1 MRELFESSCLS
12 VISEENDKLRKEIE
26 RLKLI
31 IATAIRI
38 YEDCEE
44 TQDYSTCDLDMYE
57 CLKKVYKGSDIVY
70 DLFIK
75 IMYEQDFRKY
85 TIQEISE
92 MKAILQQFK
101 GRTLEVK
108 LKRIKEEN
116 GISYK
121 KDKKS

>member
-1 MRELFESSCLS
+1 M
-12 VISEENDKLRKEIE
+12 
-26 RLKLI
+26 
-31 IATAIRI
+31 
-38 YEDCEE
+38 
-44 TQDYSTCDLDMYE
+44 
-57 CLKKVYKGSDIVY
+57 Y

-92 MKAILQQFK
+92 MKAILEKFK

-121 KDKKS
+121 KDKESW

>member
-1 MRELFESSCLS
+1 M
-12 VISEENDKLRKEIE
+12 
-26 RLKLI
+26 
-31 IATAIRI
+31 
-38 YEDCEE
+38 
-44 TQDYSTCDLDMYE
+44 
-57 CLKKVYKGSDIVY
+57 Y
-70 DLFIK
+70 DLFIR

-92 MKAILQQFK
+92 MKAILEEFK

>member
-1 MRELFESSCLS
+1 M
-12 VISEENDKLRKEIE
+12 
-26 RLKLI
+26 
-31 IATAIRI
+31 
-38 YEDCEE
+38 
-44 TQDYSTCDLDMYE
+44 
-57 CLKKVYKGSDIVY
+57 Y
-70 DLFIK
+70 DLFIR

-92 MKAILQQFK
+92 MKSILEEFK

-121 KDKKS
+121 KEKKNNEDN

>member
-1 MRELFESSCLS
+1 M
-12 VISEENDKLRKEIE
+12 
-26 RLKLI
+26 
-31 IATAIRI
+31 
-38 YEDCEE
+38 
-44 TQDYSTCDLDMYE
+44 
-57 CLKKVYKGSDIVY
+57 Y

-85 TIQEISE
+85 SIQEISE
-92 MKAILQQFK
+92 MKAILEEFK

-121 KDKKS
+121 KEKKE